1 MQTRTAIVMATG
13 FLSLGAC
20 STPQAGIGLDGHRTV
35 FHNPYAP
42 IELENGP
49 VGPEQCQNCPGG
61 VWIDGLFYPGSGRV
75 AYDRLGNRVRL
86 SRSERRD
93 ARERFRLI
101 RSQVEQDAAVAQFNQ
116 GLVNQGQGGSTPPP
130 IPSAPP
136 VSDAPTQSG
145 SGSANGDALPPQNG
159 VQTANREPR

>member
-1 MQTRTAIVMATG
+1 METRTAIVMAAG
-13 FLSLGAC
+13 LLSLGAC
-20 STPQAGIGLDGHRTV
+20 ATPHTGIGLDGHRTV

-42 IELENGP
+42 VELENGP

-61 VWIDGLFYPGSGRV
+61 VWVDGLFYPGRGWD

-86 SRSERRD
+86 SRSERRT

-101 RSQVEQDAAVAQFNQ
+101 RDQAALNQAVAEFNAAQ
-116 GLVNQGQGGSTPPP
+116 AAAAPPPP

-136 VSDAPTQSG
+136 VASLPASSGSSGTSGGVVPTQTGAPTSK
-145 SGSANGDALPPQNG
+145 NG
-159 VQTANREPR
+159 REPF